1 MRVPILLVVIS
12 ICLSTEAI
20 ADQMAIDFTFR
31 GTKGC
36 VSLFPNPEI
45 RLTHVP
51 PGAKN
56 VVLTLQGPEQRELG
70 GEEIRLPSN
79 GVIPAGSIRSF
90 APCNPGV
97 YTYLALVK
105 AKDGG
110 TIATAELKRAFP
122 SE

>member
-1 MRVPILLVVIS
+1 
-12 ICLSTEAI
+12 
-20 ADQMAIDFTFR
+20 MAIDFTFR

-51 PGAKN
+51 PGAQS
-56 VVLTLQGPEQRELG
+56 VLLTLQGPEHREMG
-70 GEEIRLPSN
+70 GEEIRLPPN
-79 GVIPAGSIRSF
+79 GVIRAESIRTF

-97 YTYLALVK
+97 YTYQALVK

-110 TIATAELKRAFP
+110 TIATAAMPRAFP